1 MCYQTN
7 LTDSQWEI
15 IAEILEDGRKR
26 QHSLQVIVNAIFY
39 VTKTGVQ
46 WRNLP
51 TDFPKW
57 QLVYYYF
64 RKWSR
69 GGLISEIHQILYEK
83 VRIKE
88 NRELSPSLG
97 LLDSQSVKSASVTGE
112 KGLDA
117 NKKINGRKRF
127 VVTDTLG
134 WIIGLMVVAAS
145 VQEREGAEKLFAL
158 MDGKYPRL
166 KKVLADQGFNG
177 EEFTAT
183 RIGKTFG
190 FLLEIVKKVLGV
202 GGFQVLPRRWVVER
216 TFGWL
221 MFNRRLVKDYEVKIE
236 HSEAFIE
243 MAMIRL
249 EAVLKLIKVVIC
261 EALNE
266 SWQSE
271 SSFRSFSDSVHNLLI
286 IFDDYL
292 TKRKFAPLSTFLA
305 KPQTL

>member
-1 MCYQTN
+1 MCYSTD

-15 IAEILEDGRKR
+15 IAEILEDRRKR
-26 QHSLQVIVNAIFY
+26 QHGLQVIVNAIFY

-51 TDFPKW
+51 RDFPKW

-64 RKWSR
+64 RKWSQK
-69 GGLISEIHQILYEK
+69 GLISKIHQLLYEK

-88 NRELSPSLG
+88 KREVSPSLG
-97 LLDSQSVKSASVTGE
+97 LLDSQSVKTASLTEE

-145 VQEREGAEKLFAL
+145 VQERAGAEKLFSL
-158 MDGKYPRL
+158 MSGKYPRL
-166 KKVLADQGFNG
+166 EKVLADQGFSG
-177 EEFTAT
+177 EEFTN
-183 RIGKTFG
+183 RVGKTFG
-190 FLLEIVKKVLGV
+190 FILEIVKQVLGV
-202 GGFQVLPRRWVVER
+202 SGFQVLPKRWVVER

-221 MFNRRLVKDYEVKIE
+221 MFNRRLVKDYEVKTE
-236 HSEAFIE
+236 HSESFIQ

-249 EAVLKLIKVVIC
+249 MLRKL
-261 EALNE
+261 AP
-266 SWQSE
+266 
-271 SSFRSFSDSVHNLLI
+271 
-286 IFDDYL
+286 
-292 TKRKFAPLSTFLA
+292 RKI
-305 KPQTL
+305 